1 VTDDNPSFVPQ
12 ASDYLITLLQDP
24 TSSHLLETLVSC
36 CPEPVFGILWT
47 TYVERNLR
55 KLSMHPVANFVVA
68 KAHERAKAKQ
78 LSYALSE
85 LRDSLGKLRRG

>member
-1 VTDDNPSFVPQ
+1 MPE
-12 ASDYLITLLQDP
+12 ASDYLVTLLRDP
-24 TSSHLLETLVSC
+24 TSSHLLETLVSR

-47 TYVERNLR
+47 TYFERNLR

-68 KAHERAKAKQ
+68 KALERAQAKQ

-85 LRDSLGKLRRG
+85 LRGSLGKLRRR